1 MLVRVKYP
9 SGRHGRVRNYSPRR
23 LQKLLDAGK
32 IISWEKCLLYT
43 PEQRDYV
50 MAVKALSC
58 TVCDKAAPSEAHHSG
73 TGMGRRKNHLATI
86 PVCTNHH
93 PATQSCQLSRREW
106 EREYGTEQYHLDKT
120 QLRLKEAI

>member
-58 TVCDKAAPSEAHHSG
+58 TVCDKAPPSEAHHI
-73 TGMGRRKNHLATI
+73 ATI